1 MSLVITILP
10 MLGFVGAVAGLTV
23 ALTRRTQQDDDRWTL
38 DRRKRERRDRNSL
51 GIAPRETGERR
62 ESERRRAV
70 KTDISA
76 N

>member
-23 ALTRRTQQDDDRWTL
+23 VLTRRTLQDDDRWTL
-38 DRRKRERRDRNSL
+38 DRRKRERRDRTSL
-51 GIAPRETGERR
+51 GIPPRETGERR
-62 ESERRRAV
+62 QGERRRAV
-70 KTDISA
+70 KSDISA